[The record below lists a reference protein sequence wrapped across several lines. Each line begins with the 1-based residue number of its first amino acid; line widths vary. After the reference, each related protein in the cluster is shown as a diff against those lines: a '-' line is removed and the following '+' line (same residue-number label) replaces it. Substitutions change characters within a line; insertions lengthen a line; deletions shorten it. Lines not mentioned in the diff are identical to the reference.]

1 MDDLHAD
8 MEIKPELNS
17 RVSVGKEEDQK
28 PFHQLFKLQI
38 KYSTSTKDSASME
51 YMRV

>member
-17 RVSVGKEEDQK
+17 RVSVGQEEDQK
-28 PFHQLFKLQI
+28 PFHQLYELQFK
-38 KYSTSTKDSASME
+38 STQSTRQTVSTEKKMQ
-51 YMRV
+51 